1 MSSNED
7 LDLDL
12 DLQSYLLKNGC
23 NILEGYSSQVP
34 EQVNILKH
42 IVSKPDIQNVL
53 EIGFNAGHS
62 AEIFL
67 KSNPTCNVL
76 SFDLGCYAYT
86 YTGKEYIDKMY
97 PNRHK
102 LVIGN
107 STKTVPSFNKYNK
120 SNKGTKDKYDLIFID
135 GGHTYP
141 IPKIDLFNCKSLAH
155 KDTIV
160 IMDDTLFHHKQ
171 LQYTIGPT
179 RTWFEL
185 TQNKLI
191 EEIGHIDFSE
201 SRGMSWGKYL

>member
-1 MSSNED
+1 MSAD
-7 LDLDL
+7 TTLTDA
-12 DLQSYLLKNGC
+12 G
-23 NILEGYSSQVP
+23 NILFSSTVDGGYALTISNSGA
-34 EQVNILKH
+34 
-42 IVSKPDIQNVL
+42 NVTFTDAVGAAAPL
-53 EIGFNAGHS
+53 TGLTI
-62 AEIFL
+62 
-67 KSNPTCNVL
+67 TTNVL
-76 SFDLGCYAYT
+76 SFDLGCYDYT

-107 STKTVPSFNKYNK
+107 STKTVPSFNKHNK
-120 SNKGTKDKYDLIFID
+120 SNKGTKDKYDVIFID

-201 SRGMSWGKYL
+201 SRGMSWGKYK